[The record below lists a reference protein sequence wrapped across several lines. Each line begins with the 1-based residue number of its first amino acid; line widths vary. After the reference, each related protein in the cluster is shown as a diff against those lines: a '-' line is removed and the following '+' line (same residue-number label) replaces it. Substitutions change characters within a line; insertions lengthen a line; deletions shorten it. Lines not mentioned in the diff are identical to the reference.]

1 MTTPPAAVL
10 AVDKRAQRNIL
21 IAVLTALIA
30 VIASVSGL
38 NVAQQDLAR
47 SLGATQGAVLWII
60 NAYTLALAA
69 LLMPIGAIGDR
80 FGRKP
85 LLLGGLALFGIANTV
100 AAFASVPSMMIAAR
114 IVAGSGAAMIMPVTL
129 SVITSSFPAE
139 DRGRAIGIWSG
150 FAGSGGMIGL
160 FVSAFMV
167 DVLSWR
173 WTFILP
179 IVLAMIGFVFT
190 LRFVPNSTEGH
201 THRFDTLGSVLSALA
216 IGGLVLG
223 IQEGP
228 ERGWGSTVAII
239 GLAVGFVSLV
249 GFIAV
254 EFRVESPLFDLRTF
268 RNRGLATGS
277 LTLLIIFGAMFGSL
291 LVLFPFFQAVL
302 GWSALGS
309 AAGILPMAAMMMPM
323 STVAPRIAARFG
335 TRTTMAV
342 GAGIFSC
349 GLVALA
355 LGASVE
361 GGYFSVLP
369 GLLLFGLGLGLSMT
383 PATTVIT
390 ESLPADKQGVASALN
405 DTTRELGGA
414 IGVALLGSVFSA
426 GFRASMTPALSD
438 LPKDLSEPA
447 SEGIGKAFGVAANAG
462 DSGPRIID
470 AAKHA
475 LVDGWVR
482 SMWAGAA
489 FGIAAFVFVV
499 IRGPRSADSAVDVE
513 LITEPAS

>member
-1 MTTPPAAVL
+1 
-10 AVDKRAQRNIL
+10 
-21 IAVLTALIA
+21 
-30 VIASVSGL
+30 
-38 NVAQQDLAR
+38 
-47 SLGATQGAVLWII
+47 
-60 NAYTLALAA
+60 
-69 LLMPIGAIGDR
+69 
-80 FGRKP
+80 
-85 LLLGGLALFGIANTV
+85 
-100 AAFASVPSMMIAAR
+100 
-114 IVAGSGAAMIMPVTL
+114 
-129 SVITSSFPAE
+129 
-139 DRGRAIGIWSG
+139 
-150 FAGSGGMIGL
+150 
-160 FVSAFMV
+160 
-167 DVLSWR
+167 
-173 WTFILP
+173 
-179 IVLAMIGFVFT
+179 VFT

-201 THRFDTLGSVLSALA
+201 THRFDTVGSVLSALA

-228 ERGWGSTVAII
+228 ERGWSSTVAIA
-239 GLAVGFVSLV
+239 GLAIGAASLIGFVL
-249 GFIAV
+249 V
-254 EFRVESPLFDLRTF
+254 EFRAESPLFDLRTF
-268 RNRGLATGS
+268 ADRSLATGS

-323 STVAPRIAARFG
+323 STVAPRIAGRFG
-335 TRTTMAV
+335 TRATMAA
-342 GAGIFSC
+342 GAGIFTA

-426 GFRASMTPALSD
+426 GFRSSMTPALKD
-438 LPKDLSEPA
+438 LPKELSEPA

-462 DSGPRIID
+462 DAAPRIID

-475 LVDGWVR
+475 LVDGWVK

-489 FGIAAFVFVV
+489 FGLAAFLFVLV
-499 IRGPRSADSAVDVE
+499 RGPKSAPAADAVE
-513 LITEPAS
+513 LAVEPAS